1 MASVLVIAAH
11 PDDEVLGCG
20 GTIARHSAAGDEVH
34 VVILAQ
40 GLMARP
46 QAKAE
51 DLEALRRA
59 AREAGDTLGVADL
72 TLHDYPDNR
81 LDTIPRLD
89 VTRFIESHIERVLPE
104 IVYTHHRG
112 DVNIDHVRAN
122 ECTLAACRQ
131 IPGQSLRR
139 LLFFEV
145 PSSSEWGP
153 GAEPFIPNWF
163 VDISRTLD
171 RKAAALRAYA
181 SEMRPSPHPR
191 SEEAVTHLARWRGA
205 TAGVPAAEAFVLARN
220 VER

>member
-1 MASVLVIAAH
+1 MARVLVIAAH

-20 GTIARHSAAGDEVH
+20 GTIARHAAAGDDVH

-46 QAKAE
+46 KARTE
-51 DLEALRRA
+51 DLGALRES
-59 AREAGDTLGVADL
+59 ARKAGDILGVKDL
-72 TLHDYPDNR
+72 TLHDFPDNR
-81 LDTIPRLD
+81 LDTLPRLD
-89 VTRFIESHIERVLPE
+89 VTRFIESHVERILPE

-112 DVNIDHVRAN
+112 DVNIDHARAN

-131 IPGQSLRR
+131 TPEQSLRR

-145 PSSSEWGP
+145 PSSTEWGF
-153 GAEPFIPNWF
+153 AEEAFNPNWF

-171 RKAAALRAYA
+171 KKAAALLAYA
-181 SEMRPSPHPR
+181 GELRPFPHPR

-205 TAGVPAAEAFVLARN
+205 AAGVGAAEAFVLARN